1 MYRSLACTHN
11 PSLNTDDGSC
21 NYNSSSYD
29 TLVSNISINWNGL
42 IEYYR
47 RLFCTLFNSVGCDS
61 IVNLNFTFNTV
72 STIDNNQNQKTLT
85 KVTDILGRETNVTR
99 NKFLFYKFNDGTVE
113 KKIILQ

>member
-1 MYRSLACTHN
+1 MWIDNNIQGNCYDVFGCIDPLACNYN

-42 IEYYR
+42 LLNITGDYSV
-47 RLFCTLFNSVGCDS
+47 TLFNSVGCDS

-72 STIDNNQNQKTLT
+72 STIDNNQKSKNL
-85 KVTDILGRETNVTR
+85 
-99 NKFLFYKFNDGTVE
+99 
-113 KKIILQ
+113 